1 MWFMGG
7 CETGQG
13 GEDFGSSE
21 DLVLKNDFVY
31 NLRPKTCINGSW
43 NLFYF
48 SIFV

>member
-21 DLVLKNDFVY
+21 DLVLKNDFA
-31 NLRPKTCINGSW
+31 
-43 NLFYF
+43 
-48 SIFV
+48 